1 MCLWGPCRPPK
12 IPLAHSHLGPFLKLL
27 PWAGTRWCLAH
38 PLGLSYAHWSLMA
51 TDLNKAKEIARDIQF
66 ETQSKTFIW
75 NHNTFYGLCHYPVK
89 KNQISFNVAYTV
101 KHKYPNY
108 STPIN
113 VGSGESTQT
122 WLGENTFP
130 TLQLLRTFKCHA
142 QKGNVVCGQN
152 HMYDDDGKQGGFPM
166 VLAML
171 LSTLT
176 G

>member
-1 MCLWGPCRPPK
+1 MDYVTTQ
-12 IPLAHSHLGPFLKLL
+12 LK
-27 PWAGTRWCLAH
+27 
-38 PLGLSYAHWSLMA
+38 
-51 TDLNKAKEIARDIQF
+51 KK
-66 ETQSKTFIW
+66 SKK
-75 NHNTFYGLCHYPVK
+75 L
-89 KNQISFNVAYTV
+89 NVAYTV

-108 STPIN
+108 STSIN
-113 VGSGESTQT
+113 VCSGESTQT

-130 TLQLLRTFKCHA
+130 TLQLLLTFKCHA

-152 HMYDDDGKQGGFPM
+152 HMDDVDRIQGGFPM

>member
-1 MCLWGPCRPPK
+1 MQGTYSLKRK
-12 IPLAHSHLGPFLKLL
+12 VKPLYETITRFMDYVTTQLKKK
-27 PWAGTRWCLAH
+27 
-38 PLGLSYAHWSLMA
+38 S
-51 TDLNKAKEIARDIQF
+51 NK
-66 ETQSKTFIW
+66 
-75 NHNTFYGLCHYPVK
+75 L
-89 KNQISFNVAYTV
+89 NVAYMV